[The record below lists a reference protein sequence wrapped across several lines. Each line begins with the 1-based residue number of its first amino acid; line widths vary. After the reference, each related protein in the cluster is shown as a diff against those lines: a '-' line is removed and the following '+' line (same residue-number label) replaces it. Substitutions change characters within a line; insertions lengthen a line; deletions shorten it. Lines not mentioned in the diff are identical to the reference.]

1 MAGIEQLYSSLP
13 GYWVIIGAIMAVG
26 LSVIFVRGLIRL
38 FFRAFV
44 VGVIGVILLGI
55 VYAALNLF
63 NVTL

>member
-13 GYWVIIGAIMAVG
+13 GHWVIIGAIMAVG

>member
-1 MAGIEQLYSSLP
+1 
-13 GYWVIIGAIMAVG
+13 MAVG